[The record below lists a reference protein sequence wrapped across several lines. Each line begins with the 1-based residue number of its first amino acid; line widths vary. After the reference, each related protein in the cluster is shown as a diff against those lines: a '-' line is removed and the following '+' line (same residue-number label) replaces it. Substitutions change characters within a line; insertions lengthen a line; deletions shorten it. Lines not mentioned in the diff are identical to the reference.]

1 MEYNDLLN
9 LSLDELRLFR
19 QNALNELFKLQS
31 SGDEEKIKYWSDLEA
46 MSLKLI
52 QSKHNG

>member
-1 MEYNDLLN
+1 MEYNDLLT

-19 QNALNELFKLQS
+19 QKALNELFKLQS
-31 SGDEEKIKYWSDLEA
+31 SGDEDKIKYWSDLEA